1 MVKLNKMCNPIV
13 VLYGPVVFVVFM
25 FHYIIIVKCSN
36 LNKGLFIVDSNAKP
50 ADTVQVHDYSIRLFV
65 RGAYT

>member
-1 MVKLNKMCNPIV
+1 M
-13 VLYGPVVFVVFM
+13 FVVFM